1 MHAWDVSQLLEER
14 VYNNTQD
21 NARKAG
27 QTYED
32 DDCYQDSCTARGF
45 DCCGNQRTR
54 GSRFDYWPCES
65 RWHG

>member
-1 MHAWDVSQLLEER
+1 MHVWDVSQLLEER

-32 DDCYQDSCTARGF
+32 DDCY
-45 DCCGNQRTR
+45 
-54 GSRFDYWPCES
+54 
-65 RWHG
+65 